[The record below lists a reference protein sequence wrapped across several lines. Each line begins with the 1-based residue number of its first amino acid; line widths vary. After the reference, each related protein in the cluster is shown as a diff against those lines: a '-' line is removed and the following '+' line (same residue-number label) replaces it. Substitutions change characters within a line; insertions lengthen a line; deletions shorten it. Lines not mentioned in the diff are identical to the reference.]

1 MRAIWLLVSASLAVG
16 CSTSGP
22 GGTSSGG
29 ATTASVS
36 ASGGA
41 SSGGSASS
49 GASTSSGGGT
59 AGSTGGNTT
68 SGGTGATNGGT
79 TTGGTTSGNI
89 CGIVLDAGMIGI
101 CNKSFLGNVDVN
113 IGDSIQ
119 VINGDG
125 YPHTV
130 TSTDVPGDFDRNHLK
145 KAVGGWTFDTGL
157 VGTYQSDAG
166 KILIL
171 VPVDAGITHGAI
183 QPFFCKQHQ
192 GMMVGNPNPIITVH

>member
-1 MRAIWLLVSASLAVG
+1 MRAIWLSVTVLLAVG

-29 ATTASVS
+29 ATTSTA
-36 ASGGA
+36 
-41 SSGGSASS
+41 SASS
-49 GASTSSGGGT
+49 GASSGSAASSGTSTSTGGGT
-59 AGSTGGNTT
+59 AGSTGASTT
-68 SGGTGATNGGT
+68 SGGTNGG